1 MIPFIDIHTH
11 FRTNV
16 PDTIS
21 VLNFTQKDD
30 WSGFDAAFLSEKMY
44 ASVGLH
50 PWFLT
55 KENAAPDLA
64 RISELIGN
72 QYIIALGEC
81 GLDRLKG
88 ESLEFQTHIFEAQIH
103 LAEKKY
109 KPIIIHCVKAFNE
122 IIALKKRMRLNV
134 PLIIHGFNQNEIIL
148 KELIKHNFFISIGTN
163 VLKNN
168 SNAYK
173 AVTQIPINQLFFET
187 DDSDIDIKM
196 VYERAALLLNMPLEE
211 LKVQIFNNFNN
222 ILTP

>member
-16 PDTIS
+16 PDAIS

-30 WSGFDAAFLSEKMY
+30 WSGFDAAFLNEKMY
-44 ASVGLH
+44 GSVGLH
-50 PWFLT
+50 PWYLT
-55 KENAAPDLA
+55 KENAESDLVK
-64 RISELIGN
+64 ISELIDN

-88 ESLEFQTHIFEAQIH
+88 ESLEFQTQIFEEQMR
-103 LAEKKY
+103 LAEKKS

-122 IIALKKRMRLNV
+122 IIAVKKRMRPNV

-148 KELIKHNFFISIGTN
+148 KELIKHGFFISIGTN

-168 SNAYK
+168 DNAYK

-187 DDSDIDIKM
+187 DGSDLDIKM
-196 VYERAALLLNMPLEE
+196 VYEQAALILNVPLEK
-211 LKVQIFNNFNN
+211 LKAQVFNNFNS

>member
-16 PDTIS
+16 PDAIS

-30 WSGFDAAFLSEKMY
+30 WSGFDTAFLNEKMY
-44 ASVGLH
+44 GSVGLH
-50 PWFLT
+50 PWYLT
-55 KENAAPDLA
+55 EENAASDLVK
-64 RISELIGN
+64 ISKLIDN
-72 QYIIALGEC
+72 QHVIALGEC

-88 ESLEFQTHIFEAQIH
+88 ESIAFQTQI
-103 LAEKKY
+103 LEEQMRMAEKKS

-148 KELIKHNFFISIGTN
+148 KELIKHDFFVSIGTN

-196 VYERAALLLNMPLEE
+196 VYERATLLLNMPLEE

>member
-16 PDTIS
+16 LNVIS

-30 WSGFDAAFLSEKMY
+30 WSGFDTAFLDKKMY

-55 KENAAPDLA
+55 KENAASGLEK
-64 RISELIGN
+64 ISELIDN

-88 ESLEFQTHIFEAQIH
+88 ESLELQTRIFEEQIR
-103 LAEKKY
+103 LAEKKS
-109 KPIIIHCVKAFNE
+109 KPIIIHCVKAFSE
-122 IIALKKRMRLNV
+122 IIAIKKRLSPSV

-148 KELIKHNFFISIGTN
+148 KELIKHGFFISIGTN

-173 AVTQIPINQLFFET
+173 AVTEIPVNQLFFET
-187 DDSDIDIKM
+187 DDSNMDIKM
-196 VYERAALLLNMPLEE
+196 VYEQAALLLNLPIEE
-211 LKVQIFNNFNN
+211 LKAVVFNNFNN
-222 ILTP
+222 ILTV